1 MAFPRVS
8 PTSTPDVWVREDGF
22 VSTKGSDGP
31 WSLGTRVCINSD
43 LVRLKGRT
51 PKYYY
56 VVVRDYLFLY
66 VHRLVALAF
75 CENPNLSKFRM
86 VDHIS
91 GDSLSNASHNL
102 RWLNHQLNCMN
113 QTGTR
118 NCFFMKKVKKWRASV
133 TINKKRYQWGFFKTF
148 RQAHLSAQSFKAAKF
163 TEIYRSFISNETPTT
178 TTCQYLHGRPGPTLL
193 GPPVHYPG
201 VCRACLLRPAEQC
214 VCDQLPPL
222 GPEEPETPASL
233 PAVSISSLGTSKEC
247 HAG

>member
-8 PTSTPDVWVREDGF
+8 PTSTPDVWVREAGF

-75 CENPNLSKFRM
+75 CENPNPSEFRM

-91 GDSLSNASHNL
+91 GDSLANAASGL

-118 NCFFMKKVKKWRASV
+118 NCFFMKKAKKWRASV
-133 TINKKRYQWGFFKTF
+133 TINKKRYKWGYFKTF

-163 TEIYRSFISNETPTT
+163 TEIYRTFISNETPTT
-178 TTCQYLHGRPGPTLL
+178 ATCQYLHGRPEPTLY
-193 GPPVHYPG
+193 GPQVHHPG
-201 VCRACLLRPAEQC
+201 VCRACLLRPQEQC
-214 VCDQLPPL
+214 VCDKLSSS
-222 GPEEPETPASL
+222 GSEESEAPTAMS
-233 PAVSISSLGTSKEC
+233 VISSLGTSKEC

>member
-1 MAFPRVS
+1 MGYQVS
-8 PTSTPDVWVREDGF
+8 PTSTPDVWVREVGF

-56 VVVRDYLFLY
+56 VVVRDYMFLY

-113 QTGTR
+113 QTRTVYH
-118 NCFFMKKVKKWRASV
+118 KHTV
-133 TINKKRYQWGFFKTF
+133 
-148 RQAHLSAQSFKAAKF
+148 LAAAEDK
-163 TEIYRSFISNETPTT
+163 
-178 TTCQYLHGRPGPTLL
+178 PGKL
-193 GPPVHYPG
+193 
-201 VCRACLLRPAEQC
+201 Q
-214 VCDQLPPL
+214 DN
-222 GPEEPETPASL
+222 EPEVRTKWAPVVREDIGKL
-233 PAVSISSLGTSKEC
+233 MSSESHLK
-247 HAG
+247 